1 MFLNSCLDRWWRHK
15 LYDLSSITLSWEFS
29 NDWLVQNQG
38 KRKAQKFEYR
48 KKKAFSVKQKA
59 FFAVFRNF
67 HILENVGKI
76 HRGGLLLIKMKA
88 SAILLKVTLLYGC
101 FSCFLNC
108 TNDTKSR
115 KVSHCIKIENTSFNP
130 FHANVLLLY
139 PLKTSE
145 NLFSD
150 IFRWYRNLTFLKD
163 PVLNNELAIS
173 IEQESG
179 KNLNMKYSRGKIWNF
194 IRLVFISIYLHI
206 RQLSPP

>member
-1 MFLNSCLDRWWRHK
+1 MFLNSCLDGWWRHK

-29 NDWLVQNQG
+29 NDWLIQNQG

-67 HILENVGKI
+67 HILENVKKI

-139 PLKTSE
+139 
-145 NLFSD
+145 FY
-150 IFRWYRNLTFLKD
+150 FYWNLTLLKD

-194 IRLVFISIYLHI
+194 IRLVFISTYLHI